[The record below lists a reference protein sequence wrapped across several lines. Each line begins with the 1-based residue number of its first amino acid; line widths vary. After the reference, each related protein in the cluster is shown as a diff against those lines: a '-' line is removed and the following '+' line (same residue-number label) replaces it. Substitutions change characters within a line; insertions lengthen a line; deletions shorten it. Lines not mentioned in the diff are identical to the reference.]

1 MGRER
6 HPEYGFSKN
15 APYSIFIACLTGL
28 QRVRDSLLSQLRELN
43 KSKPR
48 NNADEALLAE
58 VTRLESSLS
67 LAKED
72 LVRRLHIAS
81 VK

>member
-1 MGRER
+1 M
-6 HPEYGFSKN
+6 
-15 APYSIFIACLTGL
+15 
-28 QRVRDSLLSQLRELN
+28 RDSLLSQLRELN

-72 LVRRLHIAS
+72 LVGVYILFQLQLRNLMTVTRLLLLP
-81 VK
+81 V